1 MSEIKEGNLAEIKDL
16 SVSFMT
22 DAGSIKAIDKISFEI
37 PRKKVI
43 GVVGESGSGKSVT
56 ARSLI
61 KLLPETATTS
71 GAVYLSNRAGAEEL
85 EVLSLSGEQLRE
97 MRGAEAAMVFQEP
110 NSVLNPVYTIGWQI
124 EEGLRAHGM
133 KDKKERR
140 AKAIDIL
147 KKVGIP
153 EAETRIDYYPH
164 QFSGGQKQRIVIA
177 MALVLNPGLILADEP
192 TTALDVTVQAEILDL
207 LRLARDEFD
216 ASVLIITHNMGV
228 IADIAD
234 QVVVMY
240 RGHVVE
246 QGDVESIFYH
256 PSHPYTQRLLAAVPR
271 IGQKLVVRDVD
282 GKPIDR
288 TSDWHDEPLAVEA
301 KGLTITYPGHLMQ
314 PDFVA
319 VDGIDFAIHRSEVLG
334 LVGESGSGKS
344 TTGRAIAGLQ
354 KVSGGS
360 LNVLGVEMN
369 GVRERDF
376 KPKRADIGFVF
387 QDPGSSFNPLMTIAE
402 NVAEPL
408 IVHRKYSSVA
418 DAKEYVGDLLE
429 MVQLPRAYMSRFP
442 HELSGGQRQR
452 ASLARALALKPSLLI
467 ADEPTSALDVL
478 PVQEAAGG
486 DRFRLPVHHPRSG
499 RGGHAR
505 RPYHG
510 HAQGT
515 HRRARR
521 RRRHHAAA
529 EQPVH
534 EETARL
540 AAGSR
545 PARTAEAPRPPAR
558 APGRRKR
565 GLAASPSRITGS
577 APLAGGHISTP
588 RERRM
593 GGRGATSIGKELS
606 VGFRTA
612 QVFEQYEGASHDER
626 SHHREGQGIR
636 GPRGGERPRRGS
648 GDERPCEQPFAASQF
663 QRLH

>member
-1 MSEIKEGNLAEIKDL
+1 MSIMSEQRQHNLADIKDL

-22 DAGSIKAIDKISFEI
+22 DAGSIKAVENVNFTI
-37 PRKKVI
+37 PRKTVV

-56 ARSLI
+56 ARSII

-71 GAVYLSNRAGAEEL
+71 GAVYLSRRDGSDGL
-85 EVLSLSGEQLRE
+85 DVLSLSGEQLRD
-97 MRGAEAAMVFQEP
+97 MRGSEAAMVFQEP

-124 EEGLRAHGM
+124 EEGLRAHGL
-133 KDKKERR
+133 KDRKKLR
-140 AKAIDIL
+140 AKAVDIL
-147 KKVGIP
+147 NKVGIP
-153 EAETRIDYYPH
+153 DAETRVDYYPH

-246 QGDVESIFYH
+246 QGTVEQVFYD
-256 PSHPYTQRLLAAVPR
+256 PKNDYTKRLLGAVPR
-271 IGQKLVVRDVD
+271 VGQKLVVRDSD
-282 GKPIDR
+282 GRVIER
-288 TSDWHDEPLAVEA
+288 RSDWREQPVAVEA

-314 PDFVA
+314 PDFKA
-319 VDGIDFAIHRSEVLG
+319 VDGVDFTIHRSEVLG

-408 IVHRKYSSVA
+408 IVHRKYGSVA
-418 DAKEYVGDLLE
+418 EARDYVGDLLE
-429 MVQLPRAYMSRFP
+429 MVQLPRAYMNRFP

-452 ASLARALALKPSLLI
+452 ASLARGLALKPSLLI
-467 ADEPTSALDVL
+467 ADEPTSALDVSVQAKVLELFKRLQAEIGFACLFITHDLAVVDMLADRVMVMHKGRIVEHGDADQIMRHPRNAYTQKLLASL
-478 PVQEAAGG
+478 PVP
-486 DRFRLPVHHPRSG
+486 D
-499 RGGHAR
+499 
-505 RPYHG
+505 
-510 HAQGT
+510 
-515 HRRARR
+515 
-521 RRRHHAAA
+521 
-529 EQPVH
+529 
-534 EETARL
+534 
-540 AAGSR
+540 
-545 PARTAEAPRPPAR
+545 
-558 APGRRKR
+558 
-565 GLAASPSRITGS
+565 
-577 APLAGGHISTP
+577 P
-588 RERRM
+588 RE
-593 GGRGATSIGKELS
+593 
-606 VGFRTA
+606 
-612 QVFEQYEGASHDER
+612 
-626 SHHREGQGIR
+626 
-636 GPRGGERPRRGS
+636 
-648 GDERPCEQPFAASQF
+648 
-663 QRLH
+663 QRLHRAHLHELLASGK

>member
-1 MSEIKEGNLAEIKDL
+1 MSEQRQHNLADIKDL

-22 DAGSIKAIDKISFEI
+22 DAGSIKAVENVNFTI
-37 PRKKVI
+37 PRKTVV

-56 ARSLI
+56 ARSII
-61 KLLPETATTS
+61 KLLPETATSS
-71 GAVYLSNRAGAEEL
+71 GAVYLSRRDGSDGL
-85 EVLSLSGEQLRE
+85 DVLSLSGEQLRD
-97 MRGAEAAMVFQEP
+97 MRGSEAAMVFQEP

-124 EEGLRAHGM
+124 EEGLRAHGL
-133 KDKKERR
+133 KDRKKLR
-140 AKAIDIL
+140 AKAVDIL
-147 KKVGIP
+147 NKVGIP
-153 EAETRIDYYPH
+153 DAETRVDYYPH

-246 QGDVESIFYH
+246 QGTVEQVFYD
-256 PSHPYTQRLLAAVPR
+256 PKNDYTKRLLGAVPR
-271 IGQKLVVRDVD
+271 VGQKLVVRDPD
-282 GKPIDR
+282 GRVIERK
-288 TSDWHDEPLAVEA
+288 SDWREQPVAVEA

-314 PDFVA
+314 PDFKA
-319 VDGIDFAIHRSEVLG
+319 VDGVDFTIHRSEVLG

-408 IVHRKYSSVA
+408 IVHRKYGSVA
-418 DAKEYVGDLLE
+418 EARDYVGDLLE
-429 MVQLPRAYMSRFP
+429 MVQLPRAYMNRFP

-452 ASLARALALKPSLLI
+452 ASLARGLALKPSLLI
-467 ADEPTSALDVL
+467 ADEPTSALDVSVQAKVLELFKRLQAEIGFACLFITHDLAVVDMLADRVMVMHKGRIVEHGDADQIMRHPRNAYTQKLLASL
-478 PVQEAAGG
+478 PVP
-486 DRFRLPVHHPRSG
+486 D
-499 RGGHAR
+499 
-505 RPYHG
+505 
-510 HAQGT
+510 
-515 HRRARR
+515 
-521 RRRHHAAA
+521 
-529 EQPVH
+529 
-534 EETARL
+534 
-540 AAGSR
+540 
-545 PARTAEAPRPPAR
+545 
-558 APGRRKR
+558 
-565 GLAASPSRITGS
+565 
-577 APLAGGHISTP
+577 P
-588 RERRM
+588 RE
-593 GGRGATSIGKELS
+593 
-606 VGFRTA
+606 
-612 QVFEQYEGASHDER
+612 
-626 SHHREGQGIR
+626 
-636 GPRGGERPRRGS
+636 
-648 GDERPCEQPFAASQF
+648 
-663 QRLH
+663 QRLHRAHLHELLASGK

>member
-1 MSEIKEGNLAEIKDL
+1 MSDEQTNLAQVKDL

-22 DAGSIKAIDKISFEI
+22 DAGSIKAIDKISFTI
-37 PRKKVI
+37 PRKTVV

-56 ARSLI
+56 ARSII

-71 GAVYLSNRAGAEEL
+71 GAIYLSNREGNEQL
-85 EVLSLSGEQLRE
+85 DVLSLSGEDLRR
-97 MRGAEAAMVFQEP
+97 MRGSEAAMVFQEP

-133 KDKKERR
+133 KDKNELR
-140 AKAIDIL
+140 AKSVDIL

-153 EAETRIDYYPH
+153 DAETRIDYYPH

-207 LRLARDEFD
+207 LRLARDEFG

-234 QVVVMY
+234 EVVVMY

-246 QGDVESIFYH
+246 QGSVEQIFYS
-256 PSHPYTQRLLAAVPR
+256 PKDDYTKRLLAAVPR
-271 IGQKLVVRDVD
+271 IGQKLVVRDEQ
-282 GKPIDR
+282 GKVIER
-288 TSDWHDEPLAVEA
+288 SKDWHDQPIAVEA
-301 KGLTITYPGHLMQ
+301 KGLTITYPGHLTQ
-314 PDFVA
+314 PDFKA
-319 VDGIDFAIHRSEVLG
+319 VNGIDFTIHRSEVLG

-369 GVRERDF
+369 GVKERQF

-408 IVHRKYSSVA
+408 IVHKKYSSVSEA
-418 DAKEYVGDLLE
+418 SDYVGDLLE
-429 MVQLPRAYMSRFP
+429 MVQLPRAYMNRFP

-467 ADEPTSALDVL
+467 ADEPTSALDVSVQAKVLELFKKLQAEIGFACLFITHDLAVVDMLADRIMVMHKGEIVEHGDADQVMNNPQNPYTQKLLASL
-478 PVQEAAGG
+478 PVP
-486 DRFRLPVHHPRSG
+486 D
-499 RGGHAR
+499 
-505 RPYHG
+505 
-510 HAQGT
+510 
-515 HRRARR
+515 
-521 RRRHHAAA
+521 
-529 EQPVH
+529 
-534 EETARL
+534 
-540 AAGSR
+540 
-545 PARTAEAPRPPAR
+545 
-558 APGRRKR
+558 
-565 GLAASPSRITGS
+565 
-577 APLAGGHISTP
+577 P
-588 RERRM
+588 REQRKHR
-593 GGRGATSIGKELS
+593 AQLHELL
-606 VGFRTA
+606 A
-612 QVFEQYEGASHDER
+612 K
-626 SHHREGQGIR
+626 GI
-636 GPRGGERPRRGS
+636 
-648 GDERPCEQPFAASQF
+648 
-663 QRLH
+663 

>member
-1 MSEIKEGNLAEIKDL
+1 MSDEQTNLAQVKDL

-22 DAGSIKAIDKISFEI
+22 DAGSIKAIDKINFTI
-37 PRKKVI
+37 PRKTVV

-56 ARSLI
+56 ARSII

-71 GAVYLSNRAGAEEL
+71 GMIYLSNREGNEQL
-85 EVLSLSGEQLRE
+85 DVLSLSGEDLRR
-97 MRGAEAAMVFQEP
+97 MRGSEAAMVFQEP

-133 KDKKERR
+133 KDKKELR
-140 AKAIDIL
+140 AKSVDIL

-153 EAETRIDYYPH
+153 DAETRIDYYPH

-207 LRLARDEFD
+207 LRLARDEFG

-234 QVVVMY
+234 EVVMY

-246 QGDVESIFYH
+246 QGNVEQIFYS
-256 PSHPYTQRLLAAVPR
+256 PKDDYTKRLLAAVPR
-271 IGQKLVVRDVD
+271 IGQKLVVRDEQ
-282 GKPIDR
+282 GKVIER
-288 TSDWHDEPLAVEA
+288 SKDWHDQPIAVEA
-301 KGLTITYPGHLMQ
+301 KGLTITYPGHLTQ
-314 PDFVA
+314 PDFKA
-319 VDGIDFAIHRSEVLG
+319 VNGIDFTIHRSEVLG

-369 GVRERDF
+369 GVKERQF

-408 IVHRKYSSVA
+408 IVHKKYSSVSEA
-418 DAKEYVGDLLE
+418 SDYVGDLLE
-429 MVQLPRAYMSRFP
+429 MVQLPRAYMNRFP

-467 ADEPTSALDVL
+467 ADEPTSALDVSVQAKVLELFKKLQAEIGFACLFITHDLAVVDMLADRIMVMHKGEIVEHGGADQVMNNPQNPYTQKLLASL
-478 PVQEAAGG
+478 PVP
-486 DRFRLPVHHPRSG
+486 D
-499 RGGHAR
+499 
-505 RPYHG
+505 
-510 HAQGT
+510 
-515 HRRARR
+515 
-521 RRRHHAAA
+521 
-529 EQPVH
+529 
-534 EETARL
+534 
-540 AAGSR
+540 
-545 PARTAEAPRPPAR
+545 
-558 APGRRKR
+558 
-565 GLAASPSRITGS
+565 
-577 APLAGGHISTP
+577 P
-588 RERRM
+588 REQRKHR
-593 GGRGATSIGKELS
+593 AQLHELL
-606 VGFRTA
+606 A
-612 QVFEQYEGASHDER
+612 K
-626 SHHREGQGIR
+626 GI
-636 GPRGGERPRRGS
+636 
-648 GDERPCEQPFAASQF
+648 
-663 QRLH
+663 

>member
-1 MSEIKEGNLAEIKDL
+1 MSENNKNLADIKDL

-22 DAGSIKAIDKISFEI
+22 DAGSIKAVEDVNFTI
-37 PRKKVI
+37 PRKTVV

-56 ARSLI
+56 ARSII

-71 GAVYLSNRAGAEEL
+71 GAVYLSKRDGSDSPD
-85 EVLSLSGEQLRE
+85 VLSLSGEQLRE
-97 MRGAEAAMVFQEP
+97 VRGSEAAMVFQEP

-133 KDKKERR
+133 KDKKELR

-153 EAETRIDYYPH
+153 DAETRVDYYPH

-246 QGDVESIFYH
+246 QGDVEQIFYH
-256 PSHPYTQRLLAAVPR
+256 PKDDYTKRLLGAVPR
-271 IGQKLVVRDVD
+271 IGQKLVVRDRE
-282 GKPIDR
+282 GKPIER
-288 TSDWHDEPLAVEA
+288 KADWREQPIAVEA
-301 KGLTITYPGHLMQ
+301 KNLTITYPGHLMQ
-314 PDFVA
+314 PDFKA
-319 VDGIDFAIHRSEVLG
+319 VDGANFTIHRSEVLG

-360 LNVLGVEMN
+360 LNVLGIEMN
-369 GVRERDF
+369 GVKERDF

-387 QDPGSSFNPLMTIAE
+387 QDPGSSFDPLMTIAE

-408 IVHRKYSSVA
+408 IVHKKFSSA
-418 DAKEYVGDLLE
+418 YEARHYVGDLLE
-429 MVQLPRAYMSRFP
+429 MVQLPRAYMNRYP

-452 ASLARALALKPSLLI
+452 ASLARGLALKPSLLI
-467 ADEPTSALDVL
+467 ADEPTSALDVSVQAKVLELFKRLQAEIGFACLFITHDLAVVDMLADRIMVMHKGKIVEHGDADQIMQNPQNPYTQKLLASL
-478 PVQEAAGG
+478 PVP
-486 DRFRLPVHHPRSG
+486 DPREQ
-499 RGGHAR
+499 RK
-505 RPYHG
+505 
-510 HAQGT
+510 
-515 HRRARR
+515 HRE
-521 RRRHHAAA
+521 HL
-529 EQPVH
+529 H
-534 EETARL
+534 ELL
-540 AAGSR
+540 AA
-545 PARTAEAPRPPAR
+545 
-558 APGRRKR
+558 
-565 GLAASPSRITGS
+565 
-577 APLAGGHISTP
+577 
-588 RERRM
+588 
-593 GGRGATSIGKELS
+593 
-606 VGFRTA
+606 
-612 QVFEQYEGASHDER
+612 QQ
-626 SHHREGQGIR
+626 
-636 GPRGGERPRRGS
+636 
-648 GDERPCEQPFAASQF
+648 
-663 QRLH
+663 

>member
-1 MSEIKEGNLAEIKDL
+1 MSEPNASSASPSTNLAEIKDL
-16 SVSFMT
+16 SVSFIT
-22 DAGSIKAIDKISFEI
+22 DAGSIKAVDGVSFTI
-37 PRKKVI
+37 PRGTVV

-56 ARSLI
+56 ARSII

-71 GAVYLSNRAGAEEL
+71 GAVILSKRDGTGEL
-85 EVLSLSGEQLRE
+85 DVLSLSGEDLQR
-97 MRGAEAAMVFQEP
+97 MRGSEAAMVFQEP

-133 KDKKERR
+133 KDKKQLR

-153 EAETRIDYYPH
+153 DAETRVDYYPH

-207 LRLARDEFD
+207 LRLAKDEFG

-228 IADIAD
+228 IADLAD

-246 QGDVESIFYH
+246 QGDVEQVFYH
-256 PSHPYTQRLLAAVPR
+256 PNHDYTKRLLASVPR
-271 IGQKLVVRDVD
+271 IGQQLVVRDLD
-282 GKPIDR
+282 GRVIEREDDWRDQPI
-288 TSDWHDEPLAVEA
+288 AVEA

-319 VDGIDFAIHRSEVLG
+319 VDGIDFTIRRSEVLG

-360 LNVLGVEMN
+360 LKVLGVEMN
-369 GVRERDF
+369 GVKERDF

-387 QDPGSSFNPLMTIAE
+387 QDPGSSFNPLMTIAQ

-408 IVHRKYSSVA
+408 IVHGKYRDVA
-418 DAKEYVGDLLE
+418 EAREYVGDLLE
-429 MVQLPRAYMSRFP
+429 MVQLPRVYMNRFP

-467 ADEPTSALDVL
+467 ADEPTSALDVSVQAKVLELFKRLQAEIGFACLFITHDLAVVDMLADRVMVMHKGRIVEHGDTEDIMQHPQDPYTRKLLASL
-478 PVQEAAGG
+478 PVP
-486 DRFRLPVHHPRSG
+486 DPREQ
-499 RGGHAR
+499 RAHREQLHALL
-505 RPYHG
+505 
-510 HAQGT
+510 AQG
-515 HRRARR
+515 
-521 RRRHHAAA
+521 
-529 EQPVH
+529 
-534 EETARL
+534 
-540 AAGSR
+540 
-545 PARTAEAPRPPAR
+545 
-558 APGRRKR
+558 
-565 GLAASPSRITGS
+565 
-577 APLAGGHISTP
+577 
-588 RERRM
+588 
-593 GGRGATSIGKELS
+593 
-606 VGFRTA
+606 
-612 QVFEQYEGASHDER
+612 
-626 SHHREGQGIR
+626 
-636 GPRGGERPRRGS
+636 
-648 GDERPCEQPFAASQF
+648 
-663 QRLH
+663 

>member
-1 MSEIKEGNLAEIKDL
+1 MSEPNASSASPSTNLAEIKDL
-16 SVSFMT
+16 SVSFIT
-22 DAGSIKAIDKISFEI
+22 DAGSIKAVDGVSFTI
-37 PRKKVI
+37 PRGTVV

-56 ARSLI
+56 ARSII

-71 GAVYLSNRAGAEEL
+71 GAVMLSKRDGTGEL
-85 EVLSLSGEQLRE
+85 DVLSLSGEDLQR
-97 MRGAEAAMVFQEP
+97 MRGSEAAMVFQEP

-133 KDKKERR
+133 KDKKQLR

-153 EAETRIDYYPH
+153 DAETRVDYYPH

-207 LRLARDEFD
+207 LRLAKDEFD

-228 IADIAD
+228 IADLAD

-246 QGDVESIFYH
+246 QGDVEQVFYH
-256 PSHPYTQRLLAAVPR
+256 PNHDYTKRLLASVPR
-271 IGQKLVVRDVD
+271 IGQQLVVRDLD
-282 GKPIDR
+282 GRVIEREDDWRDQPI
-288 TSDWHDEPLAVEA
+288 AVEA

-319 VDGIDFAIHRSEVLG
+319 VDGIDFTIRRSEVLG

-360 LNVLGVEMN
+360 LKVLGVEMN
-369 GVRERDF
+369 GVKERDF

-387 QDPGSSFNPLMTIAE
+387 QDPGSSFNPLMTIAQ

-408 IVHRKYSSVA
+408 IVHGKYRDVA
-418 DAKEYVGDLLE
+418 EAREYVGDLLE
-429 MVQLPRAYMSRFP
+429 MVQLPRVYMNRFP

-467 ADEPTSALDVL
+467 ADEPTSALDVSVQAKVLELFKRLQAEIGFACLFITHDLAVVDMLADRVMVMHKGRIVEHGDTEDIMQHPQDSYTRKLLASL
-478 PVQEAAGG
+478 PVP
-486 DRFRLPVHHPRSG
+486 DPREQ
-499 RGGHAR
+499 RAHREQLHALL
-505 RPYHG
+505 
-510 HAQGT
+510 AQG
-515 HRRARR
+515 
-521 RRRHHAAA
+521 
-529 EQPVH
+529 
-534 EETARL
+534 
-540 AAGSR
+540 
-545 PARTAEAPRPPAR
+545 
-558 APGRRKR
+558 
-565 GLAASPSRITGS
+565 
-577 APLAGGHISTP
+577 
-588 RERRM
+588 
-593 GGRGATSIGKELS
+593 
-606 VGFRTA
+606 
-612 QVFEQYEGASHDER
+612 
-626 SHHREGQGIR
+626 
-636 GPRGGERPRRGS
+636 
-648 GDERPCEQPFAASQF
+648 
-663 QRLH
+663 